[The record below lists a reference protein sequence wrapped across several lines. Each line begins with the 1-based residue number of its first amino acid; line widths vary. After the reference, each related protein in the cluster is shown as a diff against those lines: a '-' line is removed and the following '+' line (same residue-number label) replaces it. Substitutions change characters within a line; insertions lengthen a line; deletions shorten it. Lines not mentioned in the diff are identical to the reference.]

1 MQLQL
6 LISSLLL
13 TYISAK
19 KFLIQTK
26 GKARFRKSFRKTMMS
41 YKYNIYSNGP
51 TTAGTDDDGSQDNG
65 GNDIDDSRCPRP
77 TADPNRRT
85 MGVSEC
91 DDGIRF
97 IGRDLGKLARESYC
111 DGEELLL
118 KESSRESSL
127 THHDYIPET
136 FVPDHIC
143 INETIDYKCFGKLP
157 THGPHRPNWASFG
170 QYRYL
175 VLGHS

>member
-1 MQLQL
+1 
-6 LISSLLL
+6 
-13 TYISAK
+13 
-19 KFLIQTK
+19 
-26 GKARFRKSFRKTMMS
+26 
-41 YKYNIYSNGP
+41 
-51 TTAGTDDDGSQDNG
+51 
-65 GNDIDDSRCPRP
+65 
-77 TADPNRRT
+77 

-97 IGRDLGKLARESYC
+97 IGRDLGGLARESYC

-118 KESSRESSL
+118 KESTRESSL
-127 THHDYIPET
+127 THYDDIPET

-170 QYRYL
+170 QYRYYL
-175 VLGHS
+175 VLGHC